1 MLDLLWLI
9 FIAPIQF
16 FMEVV
21 FEAGHALTHSY
32 GLALIGVSL
41 VVNTAVLPIYNKAE
55 AWQEE
60 ERALKKRMEPKEKM
74 IRRCFRGQE
83 RFAML
88 STLYRQSGYSP
99 VMTLR
104 ASVGILLQIPFFLA
118 AYLLLSNMSA
128 LDGVSFG
135 PIRDLGAPDGLLAI
149 GGLHIN
155 VLPLLMTAI
164 NLFSAFFYTHG
175 LSRRDKIQLYAMAGI
190 FLVLLYNSPA
200 GLTFYWTLNN
210 IYSLCKNIVQKDW
223 MKRPGWTRAKQ
234 RLAGGCGRLGH
245 AVATLCARAWGR
257 EVPVFAVFGLM
268 GAAGL
273 ILLGYGAWKHAV
285 PSLAMS
291 ALVFGA
297 LAALAIFGR
306 ERFPHARRLPAGEA
320 LAVLTGGLG
329 LPYVLARYGLKQPGM
344 LKLILGLVLVGF
356 VVWALTGGRQV
367 MKRAYAHLLAQRQEL
382 ARLFLPAAAL
392 MAFLV
397 CVYFPFLV
405 FSSDPV
411 VFGVSLESFASYR
424 LGTFYVV
431 MTCVAVLSACA
442 RPVRWLLGSLFFVL
456 ALSSLAFC
464 FIVAPNVGVMDSF
477 VLMNAQALERWY
489 NGLLDVAV
497 VACAFALF
505 AVAVY
510 FGKARLL
517 TGLVYA
523 TLLLLVVMTGV
534 YFSTAE
540 DVLVAQKAAER
551 PVAASREVPGQVKDF
566 FTFTK
571 TGKNIVVVMLDGFT
585 GGHMNQ
591 LLERHPELRA
601 GLAGFTWYED
611 TVSGGSVTVIGKP
624 GILGGADCNPVN
636 LNQDKTRSLEEK
648 ISRAYARLFSDLQA
662 HDFRISVYD
671 GLFFDPESVQ
681 AYMPK
686 KEPLNFINDGLGL
699 MWPGAL
705 SIWQERAQFGT
716 QIKIL
721 DYNRFFDVIGLY
733 NIAPR
738 SYKARLYGKGTW
750 GDTIALGNQTV
761 RDASMRL
768 AGLEIPLYASS
779 VSESPVNR
787 FMYFTNLLT
796 HLPWAVDEK
805 GLPTAKAGFPD
816 SRKLEN
822 GGLSEEHLLSEYF
835 ALRKLIDWF
844 DWMKKNGVYDNT
856 QIILVSDHDCGDSA
870 EIVDL
875 WGGFY
880 PPSVQALLMVK
891 EYGARGELVADRH
904 AQMANWD
911 VPALI
916 ENGLAQDDN
925 ARSFAWR
932 EAGRPRMHASPSPH
946 NARRATQGKNTYIF
960 ANLVSIEGPL
970 LKKESW
976 KRVQGSWPPEK

>member
-21 FEAGHALTHSY
+21 FEAGHALTGSY

-60 ERALKKRMEPKEKM
+60 ERALKKRMEPREKM
-74 IRRCFRGQE
+74 IRRCFKGQE

-99 VMTLR
+99 LMTLR
-104 ASVGILLQIPFFLA
+104 ASIGILLQIPFFLA
-118 AYLLLSNMSA
+118 AYLLLSHMTA

-135 PIRDLGAPDGLLAI
+135 PIRDLGAPDGLLVI
-149 GGLHIN
+149 GGVHIN

-175 LSRRDKIQLYAMAGI
+175 LSRRDKIQLYGMAGI
-190 FLVLLYNSPA
+190 FLVLLYTSPA

-223 MKRPGWTRAKQ
+223 MKRPGWTRATQ
-234 RLAGGCGRLGH
+234 RLAGACGRLEQRL
-245 AVATLCARAWGR
+245 ASLCARMPGM
-257 EVPVFAVFGLM
+257 EVPVWVVAGLM
-268 GAAGL
+268 AMAAL
-273 ILLGYGAWKHAV
+273 ALLVYGVWKHAV

-291 ALVFGA
+291 ALVFAA
-297 LAALAIFGR
+297 LAALAMFGR
-306 ERFPHARRLPAGEA
+306 KRLPQGRRLAAADA
-320 LAVLTGGLG
+320 LAALTGGLG
-329 LPYVLARYGLKQPGM
+329 LPYVLARYGLKAPSVPG
-344 LKLILGLVLVGF
+344 LIIGLVLVGG
-356 VVWALTGGRQV
+356 VVWALTLGKGLL
-367 MKRAYAHLLAQRQEL
+367 KRAYAHVLAQRQEL
-382 ARLFLPAAAL
+382 AGLFLPAAGL

-411 VFGVSLESFASYR
+411 VFGTSLEGFASYR

-431 MTCVAVLSACA
+431 MICMAGLYACA
-442 RPVRWLLGSLFFVL
+442 RPVRWLLGSLFFIL
-456 ALSSLAFC
+456 ALCALAFC

-489 NGLLDVAV
+489 NGAVDVAV
-497 VACAFALF
+497 LAGAAGLFAL
-505 AVAVY
+505 AVY
-510 FGKARLL
+510 FGKSRLL
-517 TGLVYA
+517 AGLVYA
-523 TLLLLVVMTGV
+523 SLLLLVVMAGV
-534 YFSTAE
+534 HFFTAR
-540 DVLVAQKAAER
+540 DVLEAQEGAG
-551 PVAASREVPGQVKDF
+551 ASRATSQEVPAQVKDF
-566 FTFTK
+566 FTFTG
-571 TGKNIVVVMLDGFT
+571 TGKNIVVVMLDAFT

-601 GLAGFTWYED
+601 DLSGFTWYED
-611 TVSGGSVTVIGKP
+611 VVSGGSVTVIGKP
-624 GILGGADCNPVN
+624 GILGGPDSHPVN
-636 LNQDKTRSLEEK
+636 LNKDDTRSLEEK
-648 ISRAYARLFSDLQA
+648 ISRAYARLFTVLQA
-662 HDFRISVYD
+662 QDFHISVYD
-671 GLFFDPESVQ
+671 SLFFDPQAVQ
-681 AYMPK
+681 AYMPQP
-686 KEPLNFINDGLGL
+686 EPLNFISDVNDL

-705 SIWQERAQFGT
+705 AIWQERAQFRAE
-716 QIKIL
+716 IKIL

-738 SYKARLYGKGTW
+738 TFKGRLYGRGTW
-750 GDTIALGNQTV
+750 GGTIALGNETI

-779 VSESPVNR
+779 VSESHENR

-796 HLPWAVDEK
+796 HTPWAVDER
-805 GLPTAKAGFPD
+805 GLPTAKAGFAD

-822 GGLSEEHLLSEYF
+822 GGISEEHLRTEYF

-844 DWMKKNGVYDNT
+844 GWMKKKGVYDNT
-856 QIILVSDHDCGDSA
+856 QIILVSDHGCGDSA
-870 EIVDL
+870 GIVQL

-880 PPSVQALLMVK
+880 PPSVHALLMVK
-891 EYGARGELVADRH
+891 EYGARGELVVDRQT
-904 AQMANWD
+904 QMANWD
-911 VPALI
+911 VPAII
-916 ENGLAQDDN
+916 ENGLAGDDG
-925 ARSFAWR
+925 ARSFPWR
-932 EAGRPRMHASPSPH
+932 QAGRPRMHASPAPH
-946 NARRATQGKNTYIF
+946 QARRETQGKNTYLF
-960 ANLVSIEGPL
+960 RNLVSIEGPL
-970 LKKESW
+970 YKKESW
-976 KRVQGSWPPEK
+976 KRVQGSWPREK